1 MRFHV
6 LTLFPDMVCQALSY
20 SIIGR
25 AQQAG
30 IVEIHAVDIRDFSCN
45 KHHRVD
51 DYPYGGGNGL
61 VMEPGPVYGAYESL
75 AAPPGTRVVFLTPQG
90 RPFCQEMAK
99 EFSQE
104 EELIVLCG
112 HYEGVDERVIEE
124 IVTDEV
130 SLGDF
135 VLTGGELGAIVL
147 IDAVSRL
154 LPGVLKGPESY
165 EEESFTGNALEYPQ
179 YTRPPEFRGRKVP
192 EVLLSGHHE
201 KVAQWRREQSLIR
214 TYEKRPD
221 LYEKIALTSKER
233 QFMEEYLKNKHQ

>member
-1 MRFHV
+1 M
-6 LTLFPDMVCQALSY
+6 
-20 SIIGR
+20 
-25 AQQAG
+25 
-30 IVEIHAVDIRDFSCN
+30 
-45 KHHRVD
+45 
-51 DYPYGGGNGL
+51 
-61 VMEPGPVYGAYESL
+61 
-75 AAPPGTRVVFLTPQG
+75 
-90 RPFCQEMAK
+90 
-99 EFSQE
+99 
-104 EELIVLCG
+104 
-112 HYEGVDERVIEE
+112 IEE